1 MTDYAGK
8 ETDLNSTDFSLF
20 IVREGGGGERVGRFE
35 LCHDKIDLIPH

>member
-20 IVREGGGGERVGRFE
+20 VVREGGGKGR
-35 LCHDKIDLIPH
+35 KV

>member
-1 MTDYAGK
+1 MTDYSGK

-20 IVREGGGGERVGRFE
+20 IVREGGERVGRFE